1 MAHLARPLLSTLVVL
16 GAATVASSQVNLVEP
31 GHKLARH
38 VDSAIPLHPSQV
50 QLDAFATPVDIE
62 SIAIDPFS
70 GDLYVQLVDPAG
82 AAPGTTTHIY
92 RVNVPG
98 GVVTPIALNTGFG
111 VVARG
116 VDMHFDPA
124 TGLLVTQDQN
134 SVPERLAF
142 VDPFTGITGTYSFVA
157 SPPIFGTGTF
167 GMQFSMG
174 AGGSIVPPGDIVFT
188 GDVSAG
194 GIHQAWF
201 GAPTSLT
208 HVPPTA
214 FLGGGDDMVI
224 QPDGDWIHVGD
235 FLTPISQI
243 LPFPPHTVTSSP
255 LDIQT
260 IFTNAGLPFTC
271 GSRAAICPHTGDFY
285 VTASCVPGGA
295 GLFRVN
301 EQLNT
306 AKLILTVGMPGQT
319 EGIQDLVV
327 GPSTLGPGNSIYF
340 TVHDKLSG
348 GEEVWEVTATACCP
362 APATVFLRP
371 DPLGLNVPGSI
382 SELPPGNQ
390 PGLGNFGF
398 AVGLDDP
405 TGGCG
410 LAPGS
415 STFMLLAF
423 GPGTLLLPGFGCA
436 PGGFGNLQLALVPT
450 PILLSGI
457 VGWPGPGTP
466 AVHPFP
472 IPFDSGL
479 CGANV
484 SLQGFWFDP
493 TVLPSGRLAF
503 SWALDLVLGS

>member
-1 MAHLARPLLSTLVVL
+1 MALIERPLIATFLLLAT
-16 GAATVASSQVNLVEP
+16 AASASSQVVLVES

-38 VDSAIPLHPSQV
+38 VDSAVPLHPSQT
-50 QLDAFATPVDIE
+50 QLDAFVSPADIE

-70 GDLYVQLVDPAG
+70 GDLYIQLVDPPG
-82 AAPGTTTHIY
+82 AAPGATTHIF

-116 VDMHFDPA
+116 VDMHFDPM
-124 TGLLVTQDQN
+124 TNLLVTQDQN
-134 SVPERLAF
+134 TVPERLAF
-142 VDPFTGITGTYSFVA
+142 VDPFTGITGTYSFVTT
-157 SPPIFGTGTF
+157 PPIFGTGTF

-174 AGGSIVPPGDIVFT
+174 AGGSVVPPGDIVFT
-188 GDVSAG
+188 GDVAAG
-194 GIHQAWF
+194 GIHQSWF
-201 GAPTSLT
+201 GAPFSVT
-208 HVPPTA
+208 HVSPTA
-214 FLGGGDDMVI
+214 FAGGGDDMVI

-235 FLTPISQI
+235 FTTPISQV
-243 LPFPPHTVTSSP
+243 LPFPPHPVTPSP

-271 GSRAAICPHTGDFY
+271 GSRAAVCPVTGDFY
-285 VTASCVPGGA
+285 MTASCAPGGA
-295 GLFRVN
+295 GLFRVD
-301 EQLNT
+301 EQLTT
-306 AKLILTVGMPGQT
+306 AKLILTVGMPNQS

-327 GPSTLGPGNSIYF
+327 GRSTLGPGNSIYF
-340 TVHDKLSG
+340 TVHDTVTG

-362 APATVFLRP
+362 AFAGVVPRP
-371 DPLGLNVPGSI
+371 DPTGLNVPVSLN
-382 SELPPGNQ
+382 EFPLGNQ

-405 TGGCG
+405 SGACG
-410 LAPGS
+410 LTPGS

-436 PGGFGNLQLALVPT
+436 PGGFGNLQLTLVPT
-450 PILLSGI
+450 PILLGGI
-457 VGWPGPGTP
+457 TGWPGPGIP

-479 CGANV
+479 CGASV